1 MAAVPYGFRAIG
13 CLCVGLLL
21 YALGVA
27 ATVYLPS
34 RGLVVFLLIVA
45 GAGVGLIG
53 YAWERRRRRPLERRA
68 RGQCDR
74 CGYDLRGSESGVC
87 LECGLGTPRPR
98 ALAKKGL
105 NHALGLHR

>member
-1 MAAVPYGFRAIG
+1 MAAVPHSFRAIG

-34 RGLVVFLLIVA
+34 RGLVGFLLIVA

-53 YAWERRRRRPLERRA
+53 YAWEHRRRRPAERRA
-68 RGQCDR
+68 RGQCAR

-87 LECGLGTPRPR
+87 PECGKR
-98 ALAKKGL
+98 A
-105 NHALGLHR
+105 